1 MGVMEMVIRTLFIC
15 KTLYCFKGFFFS
27 LIFDSNN
34 TIVK

>member
-15 KTLYCFKGFFFS
+15 KTLYCFKGFFS

-34 TIVK
+34 SIVK